1 MPQASA
7 SSAGQRIDVHLAL
20 LVRSDGSTAACEGT
34 ARNERENVPP
44 GLVGAACVEAAK
56 LAWTPVTSPDGQP
69 TDHVAMAIVRFEA
82 NPGA

>member
-1 MPQASA
+1 M
-7 SSAGQRIDVHLAL
+7 
-20 LVRSDGSTAACEGT
+20 
-34 ARNERENVPP
+34 PP

-56 LAWTPVTSPDGQP
+56 LAWTPVTSADGQP